1 MTAGRR
7 SGAPVTA
14 ALLAAVLLLAGCGA
28 AAPLPPQV
36 RVADLRLLESTVFE
50 QRFEI
55 DLRIGNPN
63 DFALPLDG
71 LIFELEVNGEAFARG
86 FSDQRVTVPRLGER
100 LISVAASTTL
110 LDVVR
115 QLQLLSERG
124 DLSYRLRGL
133 TYLNNLQRRSV
144 PYESEGS
151 FRLWAADPPGL
162 PV

>member
-1 MTAGRR
+1 M
-7 SGAPVTA
+7 
-14 ALLAAVLLLAGCGA
+14 
-28 AAPLPPQV
+28 
-36 RVADLRLLESTVFE
+36 
-50 QRFEI
+50 
-55 DLRIGNPN
+55 RIS
-63 DFALPLDG
+63 DWSSDVCSS
-71 LIFELEVNGEAFARG
+71 EVNGEAFARG

-151 FRLWAADPPGL
+151 FRLWAADRSEEHTSEL
-162 PV
+162 QSLMRISY